1 MSVFDSSTSA
11 TTTLPTWFTS
21 AQQNIA
27 TQAPGVYGAATAPAN
42 TVASGVVNNLNSPT
56 ANPFTTA
63 ISGLQTAQN
72 ANLNPWLSSGAPDT
86 STPLGGLF
94 AAQNAKLDQIL
105 PQITAQVGAGGIGT
119 GNYGSLRGQTATNT
133 ARAGALTTL
142 AEQQNKTALDAANQ
156 SIQAGQA
163 LGNVGAQYG
172 TTGVNVANQE
182 MLGGLPTL
190 AKYSDIIN
198 AMGPT
203 TNKTVDTTS
212 SKGDYANFLAGLT
225 ALGGAG
231 TSISNLLAGGSS
243 SPYPWLSALLN
254 GGNTTAGGMNGGT
267 GGDYSW
273 LSNSMAGKG
282 NPYIDENGNTI
293 GMGTAI
299 GEGE

>member
-1 MSVFDSSTSA
+1 MSIFDSSTTA
-11 TTTLPTWFTS
+11 TTTLPSWFTS

-27 TQAPGVYGAATAPAN
+27 AQAPQTYQAATAPGS
-42 TVASGVVNNLNSPT
+42 TVAAGLVSNLNSPT

-63 ISGLQTAQN
+63 ISGLQTSQTAN
-72 ANLNPWLSSGAPDT
+72 ANPFLATGAPDT

-142 AEQQNKTALDAANQ
+142 AEQQNKAAIDAANQ

-172 TTGVNVANQE
+172 TTALNTANQE
-182 MLGGLPTL
+182 MMGGLPTL

-203 TNKTVDTTS
+203 TNKTVDTST

-225 ALGGAG
+225 AIGGAG
-231 TSISNLLAGGSS
+231 TSISNILGGTSS
-243 SPYPWLSALLN
+243 YDWLNKLMNNSNLSFSS
-254 GGNTTAGGMNGGT
+254 GGNDADSMY
-267 GGDYSW
+267 GGDTSQPGHW
-273 LSNSMAGKG
+273 EG
-282 NPYIDENGNTI
+282 
-293 GMGTAI
+293 
-299 GEGE
+299 GEWVED

>member
-1 MSVFDSSTSA
+1 MSVFDSSSTA
-11 TTTLPTWFTS
+11 TTTLPSWFTS

-42 TVASGVVNNLNSPT
+42 TVASGVVNNLNDPT

-72 ANLNPWLSSGAPDT
+72 ANMNPFLESGAPNT

-94 AAQNAKLDQIL
+94 ASQNAKLDQIL
-105 PQITAQVGAGGIGT
+105 PQLTAQVGAGGIGT
-119 GNYGSLRGQTATNT
+119 GNYGSLRGQTAINT
-133 ARAGALTTL
+133 ARTGALTTL
-142 AEQQNKTALDAANQ
+142 AEQQNKAAIDAMNQ

-182 MLGGLPTL
+182 MMGGLPTL

-203 TNKTVDTTS
+203 TDKSVATVS

-225 ALGGAG
+225 AIGG
-231 TSISNLLAGGSS
+231 GGQALTEALKGNSS
-243 SPYPWLSALLN
+243 YPWLNALMKS
-254 GGNTTAGGMNGGT
+254 GSYTGSPGGMNSGT
-267 GGDYSW
+267 DGDYSW
-273 LSNSMAGKG
+273 LSNNTSGM
-282 NPYIDENGNTI
+282 NPFIDVNGEII
-293 GMGTAI
+293 GSGTAI